1 MSDVIRVANI
11 ENYTIEFINGDLIFT
26 PKKSNITEEELTKEL
41 VSTSRINEFAINT
54 QKGEELYQI
63 FKKIIGVMVGHAA
76 TNYQ

>member
-63 FKKIIGVMVGHAA
+63 FKKIIAQ
-76 TNYQ
+76 Y